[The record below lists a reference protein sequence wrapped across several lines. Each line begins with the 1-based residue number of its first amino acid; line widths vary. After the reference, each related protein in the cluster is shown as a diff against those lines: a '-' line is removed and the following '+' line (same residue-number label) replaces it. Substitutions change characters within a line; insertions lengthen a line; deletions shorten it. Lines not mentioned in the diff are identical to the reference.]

1 MNRYKKIEEEVK
13 PISASKAGKKE
24 KTPRKSSKFGRSFID
39 VLNGNMLTR
48 DFVIGNL
55 PYICFL
61 TVIMLTYIGL
71 GYYAERNA
79 RKIEEI
85 ENTLVEL
92 NSEHIALKTELNMVS
107 NPNQIAD
114 STKSMGLIEAR
125 DFPPRIIKVKDKI
138 LKTIY

>member
-1 MNRYKKIEEEVK
+1 MNRYKEIKKEE
-13 PISASKAGKKE
+13 PKKE
-24 KTPRKSSKFGRSFID
+24 KVARKPSKMARSFVD

-48 DFVIGNL
+48 DYVIGNL

-71 GYYAERNA
+71 GYYADRNA
-79 RKIEEI
+79 RKIEQI
-85 ENTLVEL
+85 ENDLIEL
-92 NSEHIALKTELNMVS
+92 NSEHISLKTELNMVS

-125 DFPPRIIKVKDKI
+125 DFPPRIIKVKEKV

>member
-1 MNRYKKIEEEVK
+1 MNRYKEIKKEET
-13 PISASKAGKKE
+13 KKE
-24 KTPRKSSKFGRSFID
+24 KTLRKPSKMARSFVD

-48 DFVIGNL
+48 DYVIGNL
-55 PYICFL
+55 PYIGFL

-71 GYYAERNA
+71 GYYADRNA

-85 ENTLVEL
+85 ENNLIEL
-92 NSEHIALKTELNMVS
+92 NSEHISLKTELNMVS

-114 STKSMGLIEAR
+114 STKSIGLVESR
-125 DFPPRIIKVKDKI
+125 DFPPRIIRVKEKV